1 MQKPDPTENF
11 DLWVRATYEEVRK
24 EIAGM
29 TPEQQDKHFLLKSIN
44 HAIRMYEL
52 DAPAF
57 LIKMANAKMH
67 RHLGKLRE
75 RARKKRQDAAG
86 VSGSAGLG
94 FGTG

>member
-1 MQKPDPTENF
+1 MQKPGPTENF
-11 DLWVRATYEEVRK
+11 HLWVRTTYEEVRK

-29 TPEQQDKHFLLKSIN
+29 TPEQEDDHFLLKSIS
-44 HAIRMYEL
+44 HAIRMHEL

-57 LIKMANAKMH
+57 LIKMANARMH
-67 RHLGKLRE
+67 RHLRRLRE